1 MPEKKIVTLALDVMG
16 TDNGPGN
23 VVSGAI
29 TAAREF
35 GPDTKIV
42 LVGRSEAIAAELK
55 KCRDVPATIGV
66 HHADEEVKMTDSPA
80 DAVRR
85 RNTSIAEAVRLHK
98 EGLVDAVVSPGNT
111 GAVMGTAMLN
121 LGRLQEVKRP
131 AIASFFP
138 SIDKRWTVLLDVG
151 ANSDCKP
158 LNLYQFAIM
167 GTIVSGHLFGYDRP
181 RLGLLSIGEEKTKG
195 NELTLETFPLLAAN
209 PALNFV
215 GNIEGRDIL
224 MGKVDVVVSDGF
236 VGNIVLKFAESIE
249 GFLTT
254 SIRRQVSSNLFSRMG
269 AILMSPF
276 LRRLRNTFDYS
287 EYGGA
292 PLLGINGVCIVCH
305 GGSSSKAIS
314 QALTMARD
322 MVHSQVNQKIEAELA
337 AGDKGE
343 AAAVDYHI
351 NGDTIGNGR

>member
-23 VVSGAI
+23 VVSGAVS
-29 TAAREF
+29 AARDF
-35 GPDTKIV
+35 GPEIRII
-42 LVGRSEAIAAELK
+42 LVGRRDVIAAELK
-55 KCRDVPATIGV
+55 KCRNVPATIDV

-98 EGLVDAVVSPGNT
+98 EGVVDAVVSPGNT

-121 LGRLQEVKRP
+121 LGRLQAVKRP

-138 SIDKRWTVLLDVG
+138 SIDKRWAVLLDVG

-181 RLGLLSIGEEKTKG
+181 RVGLLSIGEEKTKG
-195 NELTLETFPLLAAN
+195 NELILETHSLLASN
-209 PALNFV
+209 PALNFL

-224 MGKVDVVVSDGF
+224 MGKVDVVVTDGF

-249 GFLTT
+249 EFLTT
-254 SIRRQVSSNLFSRMG
+254 SIRRQVSTNLFSRVG
-269 AILMSPF
+269 ALLMSPF

-292 PLLGINGVCIVCH
+292 PLLGINGVCIICH
-305 GGSSSKAIS
+305 GGSSGKAIS
-314 QALTMARD
+314 QALTVARD
-322 MVHSQVNQKIEAELA
+322 MVHHQVNQKIEAELA
-337 AGDKGE
+337 AGDRGE
-343 AAAVDYHI
+343 TAAVDYHI
-351 NGDTIGNGR
+351 NGDADGNGR